1 MRRQITEL
9 SDLKGT
15 KKMNALSISNR
26 KIFALLSKNF
36 SNLGFLLLL
45 LLLQLL
51 AFVAIAIAFLSS
63 LQILFSKIAIFQVK
77 KKVAAFAASAIL
89 PARNRRADSCVT
101 YN

>member
-36 SNLGFLLLL
+36 SNLGFL